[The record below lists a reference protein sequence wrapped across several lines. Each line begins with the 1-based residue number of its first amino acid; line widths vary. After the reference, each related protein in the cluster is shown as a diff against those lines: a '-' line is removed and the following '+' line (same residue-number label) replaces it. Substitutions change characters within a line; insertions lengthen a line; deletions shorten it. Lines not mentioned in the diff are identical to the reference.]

1 MAAAAAERLRG
12 KMEILFVRPDYYADR
27 PRACMDGW
35 ARRYIVVTPDG
46 IVLPCHQAA
55 SITGLAFESVRERP
69 LADIWSDSPALRAFR
84 GEDWMPAPCRTCD
97 ERARRLRRL
106 PLPGVRAA
114 RATRRATDPACA
126 LSPRHDIV
134 RDARARAPSAPP
146 ARPPR
151 PHPPAPDASAAHERP
166 AIEVEDLA
174 KRYGEVEAVRG
185 IGFSVGAG
193 EIFGFLGPN
202 GAGKTTTIKILCTL
216 LQPTSGR
223 ARLAGL
229 DVATSPGEVRR
240 RIGVIFQDPAL
251 DDRLTAE
258 ENLMLHA
265 VAYRVPRGE
274 RAARIAEALRFVDLH
289 ERGAGPDADVLGR
302 HEAPAGDRARPDP
315 PPRDP
320 VPRRADDGPGSAD
333 ARAHLGGAARAARAT
348 SARRCS

>member
-1 MAAAAAERLRG
+1 MAAAARERLRG
-12 KMEILFVRPDYYADR
+12 KIEILFVRPDYYADR

-46 IVLPCHQAA
+46 VVLPCHQA
-55 SITGLAFESVRERP
+55 REHHRRWPSRTCATRP
-69 LADIWSDSPALRAFR
+69 LADIWRDSPALRGVPRR
-84 GEDWMPAPCRTCD
+84 GLDAGAVPDLR
-97 ERARRLRRL
+97 RAARGLRRL

-126 LSPRHDIV
+126 LAPRHDV
-134 RDARARAPSAPP
+134 VPRRAHARRA
-146 ARPPR
+146 ARPAAPR
-151 PHPPAPDASAAHERP
+151 ADPPAPDAIRPHERP

-174 KRYGEVEAVRG
+174 KRYGDVEAVRG

-240 RIGVIFQDPAL
+240 RIGVVFQDPAL

-265 VAYRVPRGE
+265 VAYRVPRAE
-274 RAARIAEALRFVDLH
+274 RAARIDEALRFVDLH
-289 ERGAGPDADVLGR
+289 ERGAR
-302 HEAPAGDRARPDP
+302 
-315 PPRDP
+315 
-320 VPRRADDGPGSAD
+320 
-333 ARAHLGGAARAARAT
+333 T
-348 SARRCS
+348 